1 MDILIFSLGAEN
13 MINMECQSNSKDKC
27 IFGLLRKLPDHLFKP
42 DSERSLSNDTAG
54 RE

>member
-1 MDILIFSLGAEN
+1 
-13 MINMECQSNSKDKC
+13 MECQSNSKEKC